1 VIKSKTNKKKISLY
15 SIFKFSVLIVLII
28 LVVMIFYELYK
39 SKIIKIVFLNNI
51 EKFSVNYGYFLS
63 EIQINN
69 LKNIENSEIEKYFS
83 QYIGKSIFLV
93 PIQKISKDF
102 DDNKWIDDFTIKN
115 DYKNKI
121 IVNIIESIPVG
132 IHYDGEDNLLFDKNG
147 EIIDLVDLNYNLYS
161 NLILFK
167 GDNSLFNANFLLN
180 SMPLFLSQIREAIF
194 INNRRWNLKLKNG
207 ISLKLA
213 ESNIVDSI
221 NKYIKFHANVSDQ
234 ELREI
239 ALIDLRVP
247 QKIILQFKEQKDD

>member
-1 VIKSKTNKKKISLY
+1 
-15 SIFKFSVLIVLII
+15 
-28 LVVMIFYELYK
+28 M
-39 SKIIKIVFLNNI
+39 
-51 EKFSVNYGYFLS
+51 
-63 EIQINN
+63 
-69 LKNIENSEIEKYFS
+69 
-83 QYIGKSIFLV
+83 
-93 PIQKISKDF
+93 
-102 DDNKWIDDFTIKN
+102 
-115 DYKNKI
+115 
-121 IVNIIESIPVG
+121 
-132 IHYDGEDNLLFDKNG
+132 FDKNG